1 MAFKCFDDKKLTKE
15 LGLKRTKNP
24 RTLLHNQPIASLKEC
39 LKDFNLPTHGN
50 KRDILQ
56 KSLFGHILGRQIENP
71 CANTD
76 TTHGVTEEGA
86 VEEVNNSA
94 LEYDPDDETVAKQS
108 LVWNKGAWLGLVT
121 NVPDQLLYIGPLT
134 WIW

>member
-1 MAFKCFDDKKLTKE
+1 MVDWLTDREVKKLTKE

-24 RTLLHNQPIASLKEC
+24 RSLLHSQTIASLKEC
-39 LKDFNLPTHGN
+39 LKDFNLQTDGKKADVQ
-50 KRDILQ
+50 KR
-56 KSLFGHILGRQIENP
+56 LFGHLLGRLIKDP
-71 CANTD
+71 NTNSD
-76 TTHGVTEEGA
+76 TTHNNIEVATN
-86 VEEVNNSA
+86 EEVSNNHV
-94 LEYDPDDETVAKQS
+94 ETQDDTIAKKS